1 MRSDH
6 HVARRWSPWV
16 GKPPPPAAAPVAT
29 ELPPPV
35 VSVKPW
41 DRAARPVNHV
51 LRLPFP
57 QPVAASSLPI
67 SPLSGLQTQVRR
79 RPIGLVLPRIMAAT
93 AVAPVME
100 GARPVRRSDFRYAPV
115 KRRKRPERPTKPVV
129 QAEKAQEP
137 PQSRLAESMARAL
150 KDAQNA
156 RERAQQAIALSLSVS
171 ALRTEYRAT
180 LLDRQIQA
188 EFAELALIEEMLLL
202 ELIE

>member
-1 MRSDH
+1 
-6 HVARRWSPWV
+6 
-16 GKPPPPAAAPVAT
+16 
-29 ELPPPV
+29 
-35 VSVKPW
+35 
-41 DRAARPVNHV
+41 
-51 LRLPFP
+51 
-57 QPVAASSLPI
+57 
-67 SPLSGLQTQVRR
+67 
-79 RPIGLVLPRIMAAT
+79 MAAT

-100 GARPVRRSDFRYAPV
+100 GARPVRRSDFHYAPV

-129 QAEKAQEP
+129 QRAPEKAQEP

-156 RERAQQAIALSLSVS
+156 REMAQQAIALSLSVS

>member
-16 GKPPPPAAAPVAT
+16 GKPPPPEAAPAAT

-35 VSVKPW
+35 
-41 DRAARPVNHV
+41 
-51 LRLPFP
+51 
-57 QPVAASSLPI
+57 
-67 SPLSGLQTQVRR
+67 LSGISDKSVRR
-79 RPIGLVLPRIMAAT
+79 RPVGLVLPRIMAAA
-93 AVAPVME
+93 AVAPAME
-100 GARPVRRSDFRYAPV
+100 GARPVRRSDFHYAPV

-129 QAEKAQEP
+129 QRAPEKAQEP

-171 ALRTEYRAT
+171 ALRTEYKAT